1 MPTSKASPKSRK
13 PAATP
18 TSKSE
23 AKASAKQQRA
33 AAAKQVADDRKAKK
47 LHVIAERRAAKA
59 KMTKAQYIAE
69 IVKGRFAP
77 ITAEDL
83 ANEPD
88 PE

>member
-1 MPTSKASPKSRK
+1 MPTSKAKASSNKG
-13 PAATP
+13 AAKR
-18 TSKSE
+18 TSSGT
-23 AKASAKQQRA
+23 AKALAKEQRLA
-33 AAAKQVADDRKAKK
+33 AARQVADERKARK

-59 KMTKAQYIAE
+59 KMSKSQYIAE
-69 IVKGRFAP
+69 IVKGRFPP